1 LRPTPGMRPVGTVVV
16 WAAAFLALASGA
28 AAQRISLGYRN
39 VSATSS
45 TRMAAPSLTLLA
57 GAAQGPGRAA
67 WSVPWRMPRR
77 PSWSGS
83 EVVLAGAFAAALWVD
98 AAQTRALARGGWRGF
113 RETNPI
119 LGPNPTV
126 GQINAYTAVAG
137 LTVLGAAAAVPA
149 RIRPWLLGA
158 ALAVETVTV
167 AGTVRKGVAI
177 TFR

>member
-1 LRPTPGMRPVGTVVV
+1 MRPVATVVV
-16 WAAAFLALASGA
+16 WAAAFLGLVAGA
-28 AAQRISLGYRN
+28 AAQRIPLDYQGMSGTPN
-39 VSATSS
+39 
-45 TRMAAPSLTLLA
+45 TRTAAASLTLFG
-57 GAAQGPGRAA
+57 GAAAAPTRAA

-77 PSWSGS
+77 PAWNRS
-83 EVVLAGAFAAALWVD
+83 EIALAGAFAAALWID

-126 GQINAYTAVAG
+126 SQINAYTAVAG

-149 RIRPWLLGA
+149 RMRPWLLGA

-167 AGTVRKGVAI
+167 AGTVQKGVAI

>member
-1 LRPTPGMRPVGTVVV
+1 MRPVATVVV
-16 WAAAFLALASGA
+16 CVGAFLALAAGA
-28 AAQRISLGYRN
+28 VAQRMPLDYRS
-39 VSATSS
+39 VSGTPN
-45 TRMAAPSLTLLA
+45 TRTAARSLTLF
-57 GAAQGPGRAA
+57 GDAAAAPARAA

-77 PSWSGS
+77 PSWNSS
-83 EVVLAGAFAAALWVD
+83 EIALAGAFAAALWID

-119 LGPNPTV
+119 LGPSPTV
-126 GQINAYTAVAG
+126 SQINAYTAVAG

-149 RIRPWLLGA
+149 RMRPWLLGA

-167 AGTVRKGVAI
+167 AGTIQKGVAI